1 MENPTTALKIKAA
14 ITALITA
21 GSALWGWTGW
31 AIIALAACIILDYL
45 SGTAAAMSKGEW
57 SSTVARQGLWHK
69 LGEIIALLVAI
80 LCDIAVKVILN
91 TDALKDIVKFEWAN
105 IFTIMVS
112 IWYILTEL
120 GSIIE
125 NAAALGAP
133 VPKWMKNAI
142 EKMKTEVEERAPM
155 QTEQTDYDPDDYSD
169 MRFR

>member
-69 LGEIIALLVAI
+69 LGEIIALLVAV
-80 LCDIAVKVILN
+80 LVDIALNVILH
-91 TDALKDIVKFEWAN
+91 TDGVHGLITFDYPNV
-105 IFTIMVS
+105 FTLLVTV
-112 IWYILTEL
+112 WYIFTEL
-120 GSIIE
+120 GSIVE
-125 NAAALGAP
+125 NAGKLGAP
-133 VPKWMKNAI
+133 IPAWLKNIIAQLRD
-142 EKMKTEVEERAPM
+142 KTE
-155 QTEQTDYDPDDYSD
+155 PDLDKKE
-169 MRFR
+169 